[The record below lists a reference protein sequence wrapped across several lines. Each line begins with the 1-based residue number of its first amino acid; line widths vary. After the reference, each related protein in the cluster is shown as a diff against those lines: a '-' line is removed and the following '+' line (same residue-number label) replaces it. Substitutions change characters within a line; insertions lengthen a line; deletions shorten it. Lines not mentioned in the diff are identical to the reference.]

1 MYIIHANVYLI
12 NIYVNKYYE
21 NKNKTVDNIHLS
33 MYHVHV
39 IRNKTTKKEVNMT
52 ATVITTNVNLE
63 DNAKVIKSL
72 ESKIA
77 ELKELRDEKIAEVK
91 DIMNQANVMELTAG
105 AFTFKLTE
113 ITRNN
118 VDTKTLK
125 TKYAEL
131 YKALLKVSSYMKF
144 DIV

>member
-1 MYIIHANVYLI
+1 MVAQ
-12 NIYVNKYYE
+12 
-21 NKNKTVDNIHLS
+21 
-33 MYHVHV
+33 
-39 IRNKTTKKEVNMT
+39 
-52 ATVITTNVNLE
+52 VITTNINLE
-63 DNAKVIKSL
+63 DNAKVIKSID
-72 ESKIA
+72 SKIA
-77 ELKELRDEKIAEVK
+77 ELKELRDEKVAEVK
-91 DIMNQANVMELTAG
+91 DIMIKINVTELQAG
-105 AFTFKLTE
+105 AYTFKMQE

>member
-1 MYIIHANVYLI
+1 M
-12 NIYVNKYYE
+12 
-21 NKNKTVDNIHLS
+21 KT
-33 MYHVHV
+33 
-39 IRNKTTKKEVNMT
+39 MT
-52 ATVITTNVNLE
+52 AQVITTNVNLE
-63 DNAKVIKSL
+63 DNARVIKSI
-72 ESKIA
+72 EAKIA
-77 ELKELRDEKIAEVK
+77 ELKELRDEKVAEVK
-91 DIMNQANVMELTAG
+91 EIMSKANVMELQAG

>member
-1 MYIIHANVYLI
+1 
-12 NIYVNKYYE
+12 
-21 NKNKTVDNIHLS
+21 
-33 MYHVHV
+33 
-39 IRNKTTKKEVNMT
+39 MT
-52 ATVITTNVNLE
+52 SVITTNLNLE
-63 DNAKVIKSL
+63 DEAKVIKSL

-77 ELKELRDEKIAEVK
+77 ELKELKDERVALVK
-91 DIMNQANVMELTAG
+91 EFMNKANVLELQAG
-105 AFTFKLTE
+105 AYTFKLTE

-144 DIV
+144 DVV

>member
-1 MYIIHANVYLI
+1 
-12 NIYVNKYYE
+12 
-21 NKNKTVDNIHLS
+21 
-33 MYHVHV
+33 
-39 IRNKTTKKEVNMT
+39 MT
-52 ATVITTNVNLE
+52 AQVITSNVNLE
-63 DNAKVIKSL
+63 DNARVIKSI
-72 ESKIA
+72 EAKIA
-77 ELKELRDEKIAEVK
+77 ELKELRDEKVAEVK
-91 DIMNQANVMELTAG
+91 EIMNKANVMELQAG

>member
-1 MYIIHANVYLI
+1 M
-12 NIYVNKYYE
+12 
-21 NKNKTVDNIHLS
+21 KT
-33 MYHVHV
+33 
-39 IRNKTTKKEVNMT
+39 MT
-52 ATVITTNVNLE
+52 AQVITTNVNLE
-63 DNAKVIKSL
+63 VNARVIKSI
-72 ESKIA
+72 EAKIA
-77 ELKELRDEKIAEVK
+77 ELKELRDEKVAEVK
-91 DIMNQANVMELTAG
+91 EIMNKANVMELQAG

>member
-1 MYIIHANVYLI
+1 
-12 NIYVNKYYE
+12 
-21 NKNKTVDNIHLS
+21 
-33 MYHVHV
+33 
-39 IRNKTTKKEVNMT
+39 MT
-52 ATVITTNVNLE
+52 AQVITTDINLE
-63 DNAKVIKSL
+63 DNARVIKSI
-72 ESKIA
+72 EAKIA
-77 ELKELRDEKIAEVK
+77 ELKELRDEKVAEVK
-91 DIMNQANVMELTAG
+91 DIMNKANVMELQAG

>member
-1 MYIIHANVYLI
+1 M
-12 NIYVNKYYE
+12 E
-21 NKNKTVDNIHLS
+21 T
-33 MYHVHV
+33 
-39 IRNKTTKKEVNMT
+39 MT
-52 ATVITTNVNLE
+52 AQVITTNINLE
-63 DNAKVIKSL
+63 DNARVIKSI
-72 ESKIA
+72 EAKIA
-77 ELKELRDEKIAEVK
+77 ELKELRDEKVAEVK
-91 DIMNQANVMELTAG
+91 DIMNKANVMELQAG

-113 ITRNN
+113 VTRNN

>member
-1 MYIIHANVYLI
+1 
-12 NIYVNKYYE
+12 
-21 NKNKTVDNIHLS
+21 
-33 MYHVHV
+33 
-39 IRNKTTKKEVNMT
+39 MT
-52 ATVITTNVNLE
+52 AQVITTNINLE
-63 DNAKVIKSL
+63 DNARVIKSI
-72 ESKIA
+72 EAKIA
-77 ELKELRDEKIAEVK
+77 ELKELRDEKVAEVK
-91 DIMNQANVMELTAG
+91 DIMNKANVMELQAG

-131 YKALLKVSSYMKF
+131 YKALLKVSSHMKF

>member
-1 MYIIHANVYLI
+1 
-12 NIYVNKYYE
+12 
-21 NKNKTVDNIHLS
+21 
-33 MYHVHV
+33 
-39 IRNKTTKKEVNMT
+39 MT

-77 ELKELRDEKIAEVK
+77 ELKEFRDEKIAEVK

>member
-1 MYIIHANVYLI
+1 M
-12 NIYVNKYYE
+12 
-21 NKNKTVDNIHLS
+21 KT
-33 MYHVHV
+33 
-39 IRNKTTKKEVNMT
+39 MT
-52 ATVITTNVNLE
+52 AQVITTNVNLE
-63 DNAKVIKSL
+63 DNARVIKSI
-72 ESKIA
+72 EAKIA
-77 ELKELRDEKIAEVK
+77 ELKELRDEKVAEVK
-91 DIMNQANVMELTAG
+91 DIMNKANVMELQAG

>member
-1 MYIIHANVYLI
+1 M
-12 NIYVNKYYE
+12 
-21 NKNKTVDNIHLS
+21 KT
-33 MYHVHV
+33 
-39 IRNKTTKKEVNMT
+39 MT
-52 ATVITTNVNLE
+52 AQVITTNINLE
-63 DNAKVIKSL
+63 DNARVIKSI
-72 ESKIA
+72 EAKIA
-77 ELKELRDEKIAEVK
+77 ELKELRDEKVAEVK
-91 DIMNQANVMELTAG
+91 DIMNKANVMELQAG

>member
-1 MYIIHANVYLI
+1 MVAQ
-12 NIYVNKYYE
+12 
-21 NKNKTVDNIHLS
+21 
-33 MYHVHV
+33 
-39 IRNKTTKKEVNMT
+39 
-52 ATVITTNVNLE
+52 VITTNINLE

-72 ESKIA
+72 DSKIA
-77 ELKELRDEKIAEVK
+77 ELKELRDEKVAEVK
-91 DIMNQANVMELTAG
+91 DIMNKANVMELKAG
-105 AFTFKLTE
+105 AFTFTLKE

>member
-1 MYIIHANVYLI
+1 M
-12 NIYVNKYYE
+12 
-21 NKNKTVDNIHLS
+21 
-33 MYHVHV
+33 
-39 IRNKTTKKEVNMT
+39 
-52 ATVITTNVNLE
+52 ATQVITTNIYLE
-63 DNAKVIKSL
+63 DNAKVIKSID
-72 ESKIA
+72 SKIA
-77 ELKELRDEKIAEVK
+77 ELKELRDEKVAEVK
-91 DIMNQANVMELTAG
+91 DIMNKANVLELQAG

>member
-1 MYIIHANVYLI
+1 MCRKHNRP
-12 NIYVNKYYE
+12 
-21 NKNKTVDNIHLS
+21 VDKS
-33 MYHVHV
+33 
-39 IRNKTTKKEVNMT
+39 
-52 ATVITTNVNLE
+52 TNVNLE
-63 DNAKVIKSL
+63 DNARVIKSI
-72 ESKIA
+72 EAKIA
-77 ELKELRDEKIAEVK
+77 ELKELRDEKVAEVK
-91 DIMNQANVMELTAG
+91 DIMNKANVMELQAG

>member
-1 MYIIHANVYLI
+1 M
-12 NIYVNKYYE
+12 
-21 NKNKTVDNIHLS
+21 
-33 MYHVHV
+33 
-39 IRNKTTKKEVNMT
+39 
-52 ATVITTNVNLE
+52 ATQVITTNIDLE
-63 DNAKVIKSL
+63 DNAKVIKSID
-72 ESKIA
+72 SKIA
-77 ELKELRDEKIAEVK
+77 ELKELRDEKVAEVK
-91 DIMNQANVMELTAG
+91 DIMNKANVLELQAG

-144 DIV
+144 EIV

>member
-1 MYIIHANVYLI
+1 
-12 NIYVNKYYE
+12 
-21 NKNKTVDNIHLS
+21 
-33 MYHVHV
+33 
-39 IRNKTTKKEVNMT
+39 MT
-52 ATVITTNVNLE
+52 AQVITTNVNLE
-63 DNAKVIKSL
+63 DNARVIKSI
-72 ESKIA
+72 EAKIA
-77 ELKELRDEKIAEVK
+77 ELKELRDEKVAEVK
-91 DIMNQANVMELTAG
+91 EIMNKANVMELQAG

>member
-1 MYIIHANVYLI
+1 MAVQ
-12 NIYVNKYYE
+12 
-21 NKNKTVDNIHLS
+21 
-33 MYHVHV
+33 
-39 IRNKTTKKEVNMT
+39 
-52 ATVITTNVNLE
+52 VITTNIDLE
-63 DNAKVIKSL
+63 DNAKVIKSID
-72 ESKIA
+72 SKIA
-77 ELKELRDEKIAEVK
+77 ELKELRDEKVAEVK
-91 DIMNQANVMELTAG
+91 EIMNKANVLELQVG
-105 AFTFKLTE
+105 AYTFKLTE

>member
-1 MYIIHANVYLI
+1 
-12 NIYVNKYYE
+12 
-21 NKNKTVDNIHLS
+21 
-33 MYHVHV
+33 
-39 IRNKTTKKEVNMT
+39 MT
-52 ATVITTNVNLE
+52 AQVITTNINLE
-63 DNAKVIKSL
+63 DNARVIKSI
-72 ESKIA
+72 EAKIA
-77 ELKELRDEKIAEVK
+77 ELKELRDEKVVEVK
-91 DIMNQANVMELTAG
+91 EIMNKANVMELQAG

-131 YKALLKVSSYMKF
+131 YIALLKVSSYMKF

>member
-1 MYIIHANVYLI
+1 
-12 NIYVNKYYE
+12 
-21 NKNKTVDNIHLS
+21 
-33 MYHVHV
+33 
-39 IRNKTTKKEVNMT
+39 MT
-52 ATVITTNVNLE
+52 AQVITTNINLE
-63 DNAKVIKSL
+63 DNAKVIKSID
-72 ESKIA
+72 SKIA
-77 ELKELRDEKIAEVK
+77 ELKELRDEKVAEVK
-91 DIMNQANVMELTAG
+91 EIMNKANVLELQVG
-105 AFTFKLTE
+105 AYTFKLTE

>member
-1 MYIIHANVYLI
+1 
-12 NIYVNKYYE
+12 
-21 NKNKTVDNIHLS
+21 
-33 MYHVHV
+33 
-39 IRNKTTKKEVNMT
+39 MT
-52 ATVITTNVNLE
+52 AQVITTNVNLE
-63 DNAKVIKSL
+63 DNARVIKSI
-72 ESKIA
+72 EAKIA
-77 ELKELRDEKIAEVK
+77 ELKELRDEKVAEVK
-91 DIMNQANVMELTAG
+91 DIMNKANVMELQAG

-113 ITRNN
+113 VTRNN

>member
-1 MYIIHANVYLI
+1 M
-12 NIYVNKYYE
+12 
-21 NKNKTVDNIHLS
+21 
-33 MYHVHV
+33 M
-39 IRNKTTKKEVNMT
+39 TTQ
-52 ATVITTNVNLE
+52 VITTNINLE
-63 DNAKVIKSL
+63 DNARVIKSI
-72 ESKIA
+72 EAKIA
-77 ELKELRDEKIAEVK
+77 ELKELRDEKVAEVK
-91 DIMNQANVMELTAG
+91 DIMNKANVMELQAG

>member
-1 MYIIHANVYLI
+1 
-12 NIYVNKYYE
+12 
-21 NKNKTVDNIHLS
+21 
-33 MYHVHV
+33 
-39 IRNKTTKKEVNMT
+39 MT

-105 AFTFKLTE
+105 AFNFKLTE

-118 VDTKTLK
+118 IDTKTLK